1 MFEDWIVVIC
11 GVVVIIIVAAAA
23 LLQLLGSESRMHEN
37 THKLRVYTDLLNA
50 ITELNL
56 AGGDPY
62 RMDIAKKNPAM
73 TLNRLNLVGSTGVLK
88 STNDL
93 LDFLNE
99 HKDKEFDTLRLHN
112 ILNMVFPDILAEK
125 LVGVR
130 VHFNGHDLARPG
142 MNRHLECKITNSGKH
157 IHNELVLTKKAHVHA
172 FLQVAGR
179 EHHFSGIQIEDHSIL
194 PMHRLRLE
202 TRDRLAHWLPEP
214 ALDAI
219 VA

>member
-11 GVVVIIIVAAAA
+11 GVVVIIIVAAVA
-23 LLQLLGSESRMHEN
+23 LLQLRSSERRMHEN
-37 THKLRVYTDLLNA
+37 TLKLRVYTDLLNA

-62 RMDIAKKNPAM
+62 RMDIAKKNLAL

-112 ILNMVFPDILAEK
+112 ILNA
-125 LVGVR
+125 LVIEARRDLNPSHARKVEEAQVR
-130 VHFNGHDLARPG
+130 YRFFAPPR
-142 MNRHLECKITNSGKH
+142 GK
-157 IHNELVLTKKAHVHA
+157 
-172 FLQVAGR
+172 
-179 EHHFSGIQIEDHSIL
+179 
-194 PMHRLRLE
+194 
-202 TRDRLAHWLPEP
+202 
-214 ALDAI
+214 
-219 VA
+219 